1 MSGGCKKIFL
11 SSCIFLNI
19 FSFGIQASSSAMADM
34 VYPPKGALLKAEW
47 LKVWVKDFFKMQTF
61 LFTPDTLKVL
71 AITVPAYI
79 GTRQMDNCLQCCF
92 YKDCCHKN
100 LCQAPK
106 TFYKIVDASVPAL
119 IGLFTALTFFSNDAD
134 LRLTSFV
141 YTEAVISYWIVKNIF
156 KNSNKCDLNLRPKHE
171 NFCKDKCYYGGF
183 PSGHAGEA
191 ALAAVLFGLRYGPRW
206 GVPLGIFTAVVFAA
220 GINGNRHYLSQS
232 VAGLGLGVIYGL
244 AAYSFIESKISCPVD
259 FCATSGPNGYK
270 GLRATYSF

>member
-19 FSFGIQASSSAMADM
+19 FFVNNAMSGVASFDPVYPLKKIESEAWI
-34 VYPPKGALLKAEW
+34 YPPKGALLKAEW

-191 ALAAVLFGLRYGPRW
+191 ALAAILF
-206 GVPLGIFTAVVFAA
+206 
-220 GINGNRHYLSQS
+220 
-232 VAGLGLGVIYGL
+232 
-244 AAYSFIESKISCPVD
+244 
-259 FCATSGPNGYK
+259 
-270 GLRATYSF
+270 